1 MKRFF
6 LLSMLLF
13 TLIGVA
19 GAKESIPTFKTVTKG
34 VEFRKVLLDL
44 PRPLTV
50 YQLRCDPRLVK
61 FHLLLASDGKRG
73 KTATAQQM
81 VEDFSLIAA
90 VNSSYFD
97 TKFRILGQARRY
109 NEVLNPTVGEGGLYT
124 AYFYWD
130 GRRAGL
136 KRRGESLPS
145 RVPVLFQCGPRLVWD
160 SQIISGLEKK
170 ALANRTTL
178 ALDAEGRVIFSTI
191 GGIDRVTLAEL
202 PNLLLAPVTKGGVG
216 AVRAINLDGG
226 KSTQLYLKT
235 GSTTEHMPGFVEV
248 PVFLGISGR

>member
-1 MKRFF
+1 MKKF
-6 LLSMLLF
+6 LLLASLVFAL
-13 TLIGVA
+13 TGLA

-34 VEFRKVLLDL
+34 VEFRKVLLDQ

-61 FHLLLASDGKRG
+61 FRLLLASDGKRG

>member
-1 MKRFF
+1 MKKF
-6 LLSMLLF
+6 LLLASLVFAL
-13 TLIGVA
+13 TGLA

-34 VEFRKVLLDL
+34 VEFRKVLLDQ

-61 FHLLLASDGKRG
+61 FRLLLASDGKRG

-202 PNLLLAPVTKGGVG
+202 PNLLLAPVTRGGVG